1 MPKLLRIFCTYAGAA
16 ALCLTGVISIQNL
29 IAQLDGMLGGYPGPD
44 LYWDAM
50 WKEPGIH
57 LSFGFVLAFGG
68 VFGLLAYCST
78 RYNVLT
84 RNHVLI
90 ILVGIILF
98 IIAVEYT

>member
-1 MPKLLRIFCTYAGAA
+1 MSKIPRIFWTYTGAA

-29 IAQLDGMLGGYPGPD
+29 IAQLDNMLGGYHEP
-44 LYWDAM
+44 YWDVI

-57 LSFGFVLAFGG
+57 LSFAFVLAFGG
-68 VFGLLAYCST
+68 VFGMLAYWGT

-98 IIAVEYT
+98 IIFVKYM